1 MSELTNQ
8 TDTDEQNS
16 VHSASSDDQ
25 SDAPTEYTEVNLQD
39 EKLYQVLSTFFETTN
54 DGVNITDI
62 LSNINDN
69 IKFQNKILANIA
81 NSFSNLQFTT
91 DDDTT
96 TGGDDDTTT
105 GGDDD
110 TTTGGDEDDVT
121 NDGDDDGDGDGNDNS
136 EETQKADDNSDS
148 DDE

>member
-1 MSELTNQ
+1 MSKLTNQ
-8 TDTDEQNS
+8 TDAYEQNS
-16 VHSASSDDQ
+16 VQSVSSDDQ

-110 TTTGGDEDDVT
+110 TTTGGDDEDDVT
-121 NDGDDDGDGDGNDNS
+121 NDGDGDGDDKDNS

>member
-1 MSELTNQ
+1 MSKLTNQ
-8 TDTDEQNS
+8 TDAYEQNS
-16 VHSASSDDQ
+16 VQSVSSDDQ

-110 TTTGGDEDDVT
+110 TTTGGDDEDDVT
-121 NDGDDDGDGDGNDNS
+121 NDGDGDGDDKENS
-136 EETQKADDNSDS
+136 EETQKADENTES